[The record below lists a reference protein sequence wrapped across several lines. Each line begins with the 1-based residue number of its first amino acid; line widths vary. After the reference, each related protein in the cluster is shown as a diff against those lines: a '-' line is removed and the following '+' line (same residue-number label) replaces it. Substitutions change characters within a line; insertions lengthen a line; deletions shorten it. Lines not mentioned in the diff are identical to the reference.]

1 MKTNVHIERLIL
13 EGLPVSI
20 HEGPRV
26 QAAMTAE
33 LARLIGAHGISD
45 DLRHGAAVPAVRAR
59 GMRTAVRTT
68 SRQLGTEIARMV
80 YESIANLPK

>member
-26 QAAMTAE
+26 QAAVAAE
-33 LARLIGAHGISD
+33 LARLIGIHGISD
-45 DLRHGAAVPAVRAR
+45 DLRRGAAVPTVRAR
-59 GMRTAVRTT
+59 GMRMAERAT
-68 SRQLGTEIARMV
+68 SRQLGTEIARVV
-80 YESIANLPK
+80 YEGIGNLPK